1 MAGDMFVVGIVY
13 NLAIIEVSICM
24 CMYMCIRIVYNLA
37 IIEVSGR
44 RCGRICMRMC
54 MYDLSTPTYI
64 HIICR

>member
-1 MAGDMFVVGIVY
+1 MAGDMFVVG
-13 NLAIIEVSICM
+13 
-24 CMYMCIRIVYNLA
+24 IVYNLA